1 MSWIER
7 SVEERLANA
16 AAGGELDT
24 PELKGR
30 QLDLDTRRGQGWWA
44 DQFTRREL
52 SHDRRRRAE
61 AEAAAARV
69 GFWHARSVDDL
80 RERVR
85 DANHAIVRA
94 NINLIESDR
103 LDPFDVD
110 DIEARWVRLRRDDR
124 SGGDGR
130 GSA

>member
-24 PELKGR
+24 PELHGT
-30 QLDLDTRRGQGWWA
+30 QLDLDVPRSQGWWA

-61 AEAAAARV
+61 VAAAGARV
-69 GFWHARSVDDL
+69 GFWRAATVDELRDL
-80 RERVR
+80 VRE
-85 DANHAIVRA
+85 ANAAIVRA
-94 NINLIESDR
+94 NVNLIETDR
-103 LDPFDVD
+103 LALFDQD
-110 DIEARWVRLRRDDR
+110 DIASRWRDLQP
-124 SGGDGR
+124 
-130 GSA
+130 

>member
-24 PELKGR
+24 PELAGKR
-30 QLDLDTRRGQGWWA
+30 LDLDTHRTQGWWA

-61 AEAAAARV
+61 AAAAAARV
-69 GFWHARSVDDL
+69 GFWRASTLDDL
-80 RERVR
+80 RAAVR
-85 DANHAIVRA
+85 EANEAIVRA
-94 NINLIESDR
+94 NINLIETDR
-103 LDPFDVD
+103 LPRFDPA
-110 DIEARWVRLRRDDR
+110 DIEDRWRRLRV
-124 SGGDGR
+124 G
-130 GSA
+130 

>member
-24 PELKGR
+24 PELHGK
-30 QLDLDTRRGQGWWA
+30 QLDLDMHRSQGWWA

-61 AEAAAARV
+61 IAAAAAR
-69 GFWHARSVDDL
+69 GRRRSTTCATACAS
-80 RERVR
+80 RT
-85 DANHAIVRA
+85 
-94 NINLIESDR
+94 
-103 LDPFDVD
+103 
-110 DIEARWVRLRRDDR
+110 RR
-124 SGGDGR
+124 S
-130 GSA
+130 

>member
-1 MSWIER
+1 VSWIER

-24 PELKGR
+24 PELKGK
-30 QLDLDTRRGQGWWA
+30 QLDLDTPRGQGWWA
-44 DQFTRREL
+44 DQFARREL

-61 AEAAAARV
+61 ADAAAARA
-69 GFWHARSVDDL
+69 GFWRARSVDEL
-80 RERVR
+80 RDRLR

-94 NINLIESDR
+94 NINLIETDR
-103 LDPFDVD
+103 LDVFDVS

-124 SGGDGR
+124 SR
-130 GSA
+130 

>member
-24 PELKGR
+24 PELNGR
-30 QLDLDTRRGQGWWA
+30 PLDLDTHRGQGWWA

-52 SHDRRRRAE
+52 SHDRRQRAE
-61 AEAAAARV
+61 TAAAAARV
-69 GFWHARSVDDL
+69 GFWRAPTLDDL
-80 RERVR
+80 RDRVS

-94 NINLIESDR
+94 NINLIETDR
-103 LDPFDVD
+103 LTLFDPD
-110 DIEARWVRLRRDDR
+110 DIEDRWRRLQTV
-124 SGGDGR
+124 
-130 GSA
+130 